1 MGIAR
6 LAVRLSDCQHARHGY
21 MVPRACSRFRGNGL
35 ATKMP
40 RRYLST
46 LPRTSDCVSV
56 TARSSK
62 TRGRAQHLD
71 PSVADSTPPPT
82 TTTTTTRNRC
92 RQGESALGCHA
103 MSLPFLGSGLGL
115 GTLSSSNPGA
125 SQLGPIWMPRR
136 RLWVAKG
143 RPISPEVPIIPKHI
157 RRPPPSPP
165 PTPHLHRRASLGSGV
180 RSRQV
185 DSEPSR
191 DPCPCCPPYIT
202 IAHPFCSAP
211 SSCQTPASLTRP
223 QSALI
228 LSSSQ
233 DNLSRLPSLRPICR
247 LTPQASSPLVDSRHL
262 KLLPRHL
269 VPDMSPR

>member
-1 MGIAR
+1 MSLVEDRTERPSSTNGVLAIVRGGRPVHAMRPPSSTVLASPRRPMLGRVCLGEAEDGCSVQLTKYLPDLFRAMGVAR
-6 LAVRLSDCQHARHGY
+6 QAVRLSDCQHARHGY
-21 MVPRACSRFRGNGL
+21 MVPRACSGFRGNGL
-35 ATKMP
+35 ATQDA
-40 RRYLST
+40 ST
-46 LPRTSDCVSV
+46 LPQHATSYIRLRLSNGSILQDTRPCS
-56 TARSSK
+56 TSRSLC
-62 TRGRAQHLD
+62 GGLD
-71 PSVADSTPPPT
+71 
-82 TTTTTTRNRC
+82 TTTTRNRC

-191 DPCPCCPPYIT
+191 SPPET
-202 IAHPFCSAP
+202 
-211 SSCQTPASLTRP
+211 
-223 QSALI
+223 
-228 LSSSQ
+228 
-233 DNLSRLPSLRPICR
+233 
-247 LTPQASSPLVDSRHL
+247 
-262 KLLPRHL
+262 L
-269 VPDMSPR
+269 VPVVPHT